1 MQLSLVIPE
10 SVVEAVCDVRQKPEE
25 MESEDFVRNLV
36 VNILRVAYVD
46 YKKKKQEEETLQP
59 IVDEANALS
68 FEEE

>member
-1 MQLSLVIPE
+1 MQLSLTIPE

-25 MESEDFVRNLV
+25 MEPEDFVKNLL

-46 YKKKKQEEETLQP
+46 HKKKRQEEETLQP